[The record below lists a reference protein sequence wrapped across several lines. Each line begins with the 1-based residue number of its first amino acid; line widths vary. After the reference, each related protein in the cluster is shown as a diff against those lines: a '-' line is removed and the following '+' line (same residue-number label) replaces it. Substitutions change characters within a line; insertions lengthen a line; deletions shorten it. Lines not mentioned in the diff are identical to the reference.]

1 MTRRIW
7 LIAAITMLV
16 VACGD
21 DDDSSAAAS
30 TTSPTSLATSTVP
43 ATTVALTTVPRTTT
57 APSTTSVS
65 TSVSTSIADRTVPAC
80 SQSPA
85 FDPNGSLR
93 DQFVTYLVGCG
104 FTPSESACLFEH
116 LDFEDPAV
124 LAGDPSAMLPAFE
137 ACNIDT
143 ARMAEIGGP

>member
-7 LIAAITMLV
+7 FIAAIALLV

-21 DDDSSAAAS
+21 DDDSSAPAS
-30 TTSPTSLATSTVP
+30 STSTVP
-43 ATTVALTTVPRTTT
+43 STTVAPTTVPRTTT
-57 APSTTSVS
+57 TPSTTWVS
-65 TSVSTSIADRTVPAC
+65 TSVTTSVAATTTPAC

-104 FTPSESACLFEH
+104 FSPSESACLFEH

-124 LAGDPSAMLPAFE
+124 LAGDPDAMLPAFE

-143 ARMAEIGGP
+143 DRMAEIGGP